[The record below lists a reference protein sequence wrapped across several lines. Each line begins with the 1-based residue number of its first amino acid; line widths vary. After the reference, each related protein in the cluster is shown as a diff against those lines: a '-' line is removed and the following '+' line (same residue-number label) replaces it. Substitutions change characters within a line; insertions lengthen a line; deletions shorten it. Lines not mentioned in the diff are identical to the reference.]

1 MIIIIPRLKQFQS
14 GGAVKR
20 IIEEY
25 KAKGFRLTPQR
36 IAVLEYLEG
45 NTTHPTA
52 EDIFIAIKKKHPTV
66 SFATVYNT
74 IQALKDVS
82 GVTEV
87 TIDPAR
93 KRYDPNTKVHHHI
106 VCVKCGRIGDVMAE
120 YANELALPKNVLKEF
135 TVIGSHVDFYG
146 VCRGCEN

>member
-1 MIIIIPRLKQFQS
+1 MN
-14 GGAVKR
+14 R

-74 IQALKDVS
+74 
-82 GVTEV
+82 
-87 TIDPAR
+87 
-93 KRYDPNTKVHHHI
+93 
-106 VCVKCGRIGDVMAE
+106 
-120 YANELALPKNVLKEF
+120 
-135 TVIGSHVDFYG
+135 
-146 VCRGCEN
+146 

>member
-1 MIIIIPRLKQFQS
+1 MN
-14 GGAVKR
+14 R

-25 KAKGFRLTPQR
+25 KAKGLKMTPQR

-52 EDIFIAIKKKHPTV
+52 ENIFIAIKKKHPTV

-74 IQALKDVS
+74 IQALKDI
-82 GVTEV
+82 GGITEV
-87 TIDPAR
+87 TIDPVR
-93 KRYDPNTKVHHHI
+93 KRYDPNTRVHHHV
-106 VCVKCGRIGDVMAE
+106 VCVKCGAIGDVFAE
-120 YANELALPKNVLKEF
+120 YTDELVLPKSVTEEF

-146 VCRGCEN
+146 VCKACKN